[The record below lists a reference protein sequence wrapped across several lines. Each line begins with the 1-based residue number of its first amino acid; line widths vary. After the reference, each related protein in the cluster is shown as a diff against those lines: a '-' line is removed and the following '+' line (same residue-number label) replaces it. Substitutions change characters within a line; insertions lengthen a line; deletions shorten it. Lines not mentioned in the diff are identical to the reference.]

1 MDHGDVS
8 GKDFGAAAQRQDTA
22 RSRAGQENVVRI
34 LDAARDVF
42 ATFGFRG
49 SRIEQIASAA
59 GLSKTNL
66 LYYFRT
72 KEDLYLAVLQRTL
85 DMWLEPLRALDPARD
100 PADALGDYIARKL
113 AASRDEPAASRLFAL
128 EVIQGAPIVAPL
140 LEREL
145 AAIVSETS
153 ATIARWV
160 EEGRLRPVSPRH
172 LIYSVW
178 ATTQHYADFA
188 AQVRAIEGRD
198 LSDPVFFAEACEH
211 VTRTVLEGVLPR

>member
-1 MDHGDVS
+1 MERVDNVAGP
-8 GKDFGAAAQRQDTA
+8 AARQETA
-22 RSRAGQENVVRI
+22 RSRAGQENVERI
-34 LDAARDVF
+34 LDAALDVF

-49 SRIEQIASAA
+49 SRIEQIAAAA

-66 LYYFRT
+66 LYYFHT
-72 KEDLYLAVLQRTL
+72 KKDLYLAVLQRTL

-100 PADALGDYIARKL
+100 PAEALGDYIARKL

-140 LEREL
+140 LETKL
-145 AAIVSETS
+145 AAIVAET
-153 ATIARWV
+153 AGTIDGWV
-160 EEGRLRPVSPRH
+160 RQGKLAPVSARH
-172 LIYSVW
+172 LIYTVW

-198 LSDPVFFAEACEH
+198 LSDPAFFAEACEH
-211 VTRTVLEGVLPR
+211 VTRTVLHGVLPR